1 VELLLNSINH
11 RVIVVDRAYRIVK
24 ANLAAV
30 RTYGPGVVGRLCYAL
45 EGRAGPCEQC
55 AAARTFATGHVA
67 SEERSEQ
74 TGDGREA
81 VAVETYPV
89 FGAGGEVE
97 SVIEIGRIVS
107 AEKQLQMQMM
117 HQEKMAAFGLLAAGI
132 AHDIGNPLAAIESQ
146 LQLARQQSHRQ
157 AATFAVVASEVA
169 RISRLLRELV
179 DFARRRRD
187 TVTLVSANQVVED
200 VTRLLRHDPRAR
212 TVTVA
217 HRLEPTLPG
226 IRTTEDHLFQVLL
239 NLGLN
244 SFDAMTDGG
253 TLEFE
258 TCASSGWVI
267 VRVRDTGCG
276 IPATMHEQLFE
287 PFFTTKS
294 PERGTGLG
302 LFISKSIVEGM
313 GGELSLEHTDERG
326 TVFAVFLPAEA
337 KPESRVSV

>member
-1 VELLLNSINH
+1 
-11 RVIVVDRAYRIVK
+11 
-24 ANLAAV
+24 
-30 RTYGPGVVGRLCYAL
+30 
-45 EGRAGPCEQC
+45 
-55 AAARTFATGHVA
+55 
-67 SEERSEQ
+67 
-74 TGDGREA
+74 
-81 VAVETYPV
+81 
-89 FGAGGEVE
+89 
-97 SVIEIGRIVS
+97 
-107 AEKQLQMQMM
+107 M
-117 HQEKMAAFGLLAAGI
+117 
-132 AHDIGNPLAAIESQ
+132 
-146 LQLARQQSHRQ
+146 
-157 AATFAVVASEVA
+157 
-169 RISRLLRELV
+169 LRELV

-212 TVTVA
+212 TVRVA
-217 HRLEPTLPG
+217 HRLDPKLPG

-287 PFFTTKS
+287 PFFTTKP